1 MFGALESLSANL
13 DISVARHRSGA
24 SVPDRFK
31 NERTIAETLPCS
43 VAVRARS
50 PALPR
55 SADMAI
61 FRPPLEDL
69 SHLLEP
75 LNEGERRVAEALA
88 SLDDTWTVYLQPR
101 IGQDVPDAVALHD
114 HFGVCAIE
122 VKNWKRAG
130 YRQTDEG
137 WIEYSTRNGWLRTDE
152 QPRYQAHRYRSTIYD
167 QFFALPNDNH
177 LPGPAVRAI
186 VILPQYSSK
195 DAKSLLAKKAVSTNE
210 FAVEVWGGDQLNG
223 PMEAIVRGSGCP
235 IPRRESMNRLRR
247 HLAESQIV
255 NEIRRP
261 ARLSPDARN
270 IESNPNSARVRR
282 VRGPAGCGKSFGLAA
297 RAARLAADHKRVLV
311 LSFNVTLSNY
321 LRTLVNARCVE
332 YAANPTLIT
341 CVGFHAFCA
350 RLVEDGRSAGAVLPD
365 TSGLDRWDAMV
376 RQAAA
381 VAASTDFRRYDAVL
395 IDEGQDFTLEWW
407 NLLRRHVVTAD
418 GEMLLVADPTQ
429 DVYDKRSWTDED
441 EMRGAGFSGP
451 WTELKGSYRMPGDL
465 VPLANTFASKY
476 LHGERLSAEVP
487 TDADHVVGHLG
498 TTRRKWI
505 NIDRAFELG
514 TEVGREVIRLLDSQ
528 PELSPRDIVFLV
540 EQHSEGLAAV
550 AEIESAG
557 YDVHHIFSTN
567 QDQRAIRKR
576 RFWPDADGIKGCTV
590 HSFKGWETPALVMG
604 IGTSQGSRRLAYV
617 AMTRLTGRRSCGV
630 GHLSVVNSDLGIA
643 GFQSSF
649 EEWAPPRA
657 EMRIV

>member
-1 MFGALESLSANL
+1 
-13 DISVARHRSGA
+13 
-24 SVPDRFK
+24 
-31 NERTIAETLPCS
+31 
-43 VAVRARS
+43 
-50 PALPR
+50 
-55 SADMAI
+55 MAI

-75 LNEGERRVAEALA
+75 LNDGERRVADALA
-88 SLDDTWTVYLQPR
+88 TLDDEWTVYLQPR
-101 IGQDVPDAVALHD
+101 IGQDVPDVIAVHD

-122 VKNWKRAG
+122 VKDWKRSG
-130 YRQTDEG
+130 YRQTDDG
-137 WIEYSTRNGWLRTDE
+137 WIEYSTCNGWHRTGE
-152 QPRYQAHRYRSTIYD
+152 QPRYQAHRYRSTIFD
-167 QFFALPNDNH
+167 QFFALPNDNQF
-177 LPGPAVRAI
+177 PGQAVRAA
-186 VILPQYSSK
+186 VILPQYSTK
-195 DAKSLLAKKAVSTNE
+195 DAMALLAKKAVSTNE
-210 FAVEVWGGDQLNG
+210 FAVAVWGGDQLNG
-223 PMEAIVRGSGCP
+223 SMESIVRGSGCP
-235 IPRRESMNRLRR
+235 APKQESINRLRR

-255 NEIRRP
+255 TETRHP

-270 IESNPNSARVRR
+270 IESNPNSARIRR

-297 RAARLAADHKRVLV
+297 RAAKLAADNKRVLV

-341 CVGFHAFCA
+341 CVGFHAFCS
-350 RLVEDGRSAGAVLPD
+350 RLVEDGRNAGVDLPD

-376 RQAAA
+376 RRAETVAAA
-381 VAASTDFRRYDAVL
+381 TDSPRYDAVL

-451 WTELKGSYRMPGDL
+451 WTELKGSYRMPSDL
-465 VPLANTFASKY
+465 VPLANSFASKY
-476 LHGERLSAEVP
+476 LQGERLSAEVP
-487 TDADHVVGHLG
+487 TDIDYVVGHLG
-498 TTRRKWI
+498 TTRRRWR
-505 NIDRAFELG
+505 NVDRAFELG
-514 TEVGREVIRLLDSQ
+514 EEIGREVVRLLEHEPD
-528 PELSPRDIVFLV
+528 LSPSDIVFLV
-540 EQHSEGLAAV
+540 EQHTEGLAAV

-557 YDVHHIFSTN
+557 HNVHHIFSN
-567 QDQRAIRKR
+567 NKDQRNVRKR

-604 IGTSQGSRRLAYV
+604 IGTSPRSRRLAYV